1 MPALIHLFL
10 DLENVQPS
18 ADELKRVRGAHYR
31 LWILHGPH
39 QKHFT
44 ADRVSAWQPLG
55 EQVRFVQS
63 VKAGK
68 NALDLHVAFCIGQAS
83 EADRYAGV
91 EGHYIVVSRD
101 KGFDAL
107 IGYTESVNIRTGRVD
122 TLAEAL
128 VLAKKLAG
136 KSPTKPIA
144 RVAANSPSVKR
155 VLEVLHDHP
164 KNRPA
169 TEKRLRNHLASSL
182 ALEGSDPEVGR
193 VLAELRRLKVISL
206 DGTKV
211 RYNLQRLAAGRG
223 TVGSRE

>member
-68 NALDLHVAFCIGQAS
+68 NALDLHIAFSIGQAS
-83 EADRYAGV
+83 EADRRAGA

-101 KGFDAL
+101 KDFDAL
-107 IGYTESVNIRTGRVD
+107 CGYTESVNIRIRRLD

-128 VLAKKLAG
+128 ALARNLIG
-136 KSPTKPIA
+136 RSPTKPVG
-144 RVAANSPSVKR
+144 RVAAIPPS
-155 VLEVLHDHP
+155 
-164 KNRPA
+164 
-169 TEKRLRNHLASSL
+169 
-182 ALEGSDPEVGR
+182 
-193 VLAELRRLKVISL
+193 I
-206 DGTKV
+206 
-211 RYNLQRLAAGRG
+211 
-223 TVGSRE
+223 